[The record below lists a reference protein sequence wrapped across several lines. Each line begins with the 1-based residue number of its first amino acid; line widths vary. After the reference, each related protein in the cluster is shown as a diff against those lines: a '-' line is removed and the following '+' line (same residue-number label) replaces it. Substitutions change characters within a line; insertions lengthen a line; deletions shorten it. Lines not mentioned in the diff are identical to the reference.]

1 MPPNPTPPAQQD
13 FLNAVSVLSPDERA
27 AVMKLVIAL
36 SNHGHREFR
45 CRLVLEM
52 LTRVDSSPIIW
63 SFLDQREG
71 KQRLVAN
78 MVNGHITGIEVN
90 GHI

>member
-1 MPPNPTPPAQQD
+1 MPPSTPAQQD
-13 FLNAVSVLSPDERA
+13 FLNALAVLSPEERA
-27 AVMKLVIAL
+27 TVMRLVIAL

-52 LTRVDSSPIIW
+52 LTRVDASPVLW

-71 KQRLVAN
+71 KQRLIAN
-78 MVNGHITGIEVN
+78 LVNGHITGIEVN
-90 GHI
+90 GHL